1 MAKRKANAQW
11 SGGLK
16 GGNGEVALG
25 SGVFTGPYSF
35 KSRFEDDEPT
45 ATNPEELIGAAHSA
59 CYSMQLSAML
69 EAAGTP
75 PESVRTAAEVE
86 LRVTDAGP
94 RITSIKLS
102 TTGRVP
108 GIDAATFEKTAQE
121 AKEACLIS
129 QALAA
134 VPDISVEASFEGPPH
149 PPPPPLVPAELRRV
163 ELLGRPAK
171 ACDRPGR
178 GRRELA
184 A

>member
-134 VPDISVEASFEGPPH
+134 VPDISVEASFE
-149 PPPPPLVPAELRRV
+149 A
-163 ELLGRPAK
+163 
-171 ACDRPGR
+171 
-178 GRRELA
+178 
-184 A
+184 

>member
-16 GGNGEVALG
+16 GGSGEVALG

-35 KSRFEDDEPT
+35 KSRFEDEEPT
-45 ATNPEELIGAAHSA
+45 ATNPEELIGAAHA
-59 CYSMQLSAML
+59 GCYSMQLSTML

-75 PESVRTAAEVE
+75 AESVRTLAEVE
-86 LRVTDAGP
+86 LRAGDGGA

-108 GIDAATFEKTAQE
+108 GIDAAAFEKTANE
-121 AKEACLIS
+121 AKEACLVT

-134 VPDISVEASFEGPPH
+134 VPDISLEVSFEG
-149 PPPPPLVPAELRRV
+149 
-163 ELLGRPAK
+163 
-171 ACDRPGR
+171 
-178 GRRELA
+178 
-184 A
+184 